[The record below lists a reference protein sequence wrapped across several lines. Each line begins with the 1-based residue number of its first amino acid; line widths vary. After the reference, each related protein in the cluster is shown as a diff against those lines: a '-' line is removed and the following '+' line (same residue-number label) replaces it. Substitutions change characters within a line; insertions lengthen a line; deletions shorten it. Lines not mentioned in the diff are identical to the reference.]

1 MDFPVKDSHEPA
13 TVRDKMIEYWSQHSQ
28 DASEEEMMLDEEAE
42 VLGREEIPE
51 ILEMLPEY
59 KDKDV
64 LKLGAGIG

>member
-1 MDFPVKDSHEPA
+1 MA
-13 TVRDKMIEYWSQHSQ
+13 EYWNEHSRE
-28 DASEEEMMLDEEAE
+28 ASVKEMMLDEEAE

-64 LKLGAGIG
+64 LELGAGIGWVI